1 MIFGAI
7 VAGGI
12 GSRMNSSD
20 IPKQF
25 LTLGKDKKPIL
36 IHTLEKFLLCKKL
49 DYVYL
54 GIHKDWIDY
63 TKNLLKKYNLD
74 NNNEKIFI
82 SEGGPNRNLTIINI
96 INLIEKN
103 HGEDVNHII
112 VTHDAVRPFVT
123 LRMIEENIEAV
134 LKFGACD
141 TVIPAVDTIIET
153 QDQEFI
159 SSVPNRSSLYQ
170 GQTPQSFKIT
180 EFKNLYNNL
189 SESEKNSL
197 TDACK
202 VFVFNK
208 KNVKLVPG
216 ETFNIK
222 ITTINDYKI
231 ANNIINLDNKNNFAG
246 GDMVD

>member
-7 VAGGI
+7 VAGGV
-12 GSRMNSSD
+12 GSRMNFSG

-36 IHTLEKFLLCKKL
+36 IHTLEKFLLCSKL

-63 TKNLLKKYNLD
+63 TKNLLEKYNLD
-74 NNNEKIFI
+74 NNKIFI
-82 SEGGPNRNLTIINI
+82 SEGGSDRNLTIINI

-103 HGEDVNHII
+103 HGEDANHII
-112 VTHDAVRPFVT
+112 ITHDAVRPFVT
-123 LRMIEENIEAV
+123 LRMLEDNINAV
-134 LKFGACD
+134 FEFGACD
-141 TVIPAVDTIIET
+141 TVVPAVDTIIET
-153 QDQEFI
+153 QDWEFI
-159 SSVPNRSSLYQ
+159 SSVPNRSNLYQ

-208 KNVKLVPG
+208 KNVKLVLG
-216 ETFNIK
+216 ETSNIK

-231 ANNIINLDNKNNFAG
+231 ANSIMNLDRKNDFAG